1 MGQQEYDNFKR
12 LIKEWLDSH
21 PNEYADFVEE
31 MNDKKFKGFFKVFN
45 VATRLVPKYRQ
56 VADKRIS
63 DERNPDFEKLENI
76 LLESNLAEKIVSEF
90 HNPNKRSIVPA
101 MLAWLYYGRSYECMV
116 EQGEELTKRKD
127 IGKLY
132 KWLVSCMVKFI
143 IRKSISTGMRT
154 KEDWLN
160 FRKQQKAIEENT
172 LIEWSIEDEEEN
184 HIEKNDDTQTEE
196 ATPEKTPKTAGRKA
210 DTCTLP
216 ELLIENQDVFIEKIG
231 ARLKTK
237 STDTDIARL
246 YIALVEYRFMRQ
258 CPMKTFRNALQNQFE
273 ELKIVQE
280 RGIQKAY
287 SHLISPYGTSKKLMK
302 DIGEDRI
309 AIDEL
314 KAYLSN

>member
-21 PNEYADFVEE
+21 PDEYADFVEE

-210 DTCTLP
+210 DTRTLP

>member
-101 MLAWLYYGRSYECMV
+101 MLAWLYYGRSYEGMV

-210 DTCTLP
+210 DTRTLP

>member
-21 PNEYADFVEE
+21 PNEYADFIEE

-210 DTCTLP
+210 DTRTLP

-231 ARLKTK
+231 TRLKTK

>member
-21 PNEYADFVEE
+21 PNEYADFIEE

-132 KWLVSCMVKFI
+132 KWLVSCIVKFI

-210 DTCTLP
+210 DTRTLP

>member
-172 LIEWSIEDEEEN
+172 LIEWSIENEEEN

-210 DTCTLP
+210 DTRTLP

>member
-21 PNEYADFVEE
+21 PDEYADFVEE

-76 LLESNLAEKIVSEF
+76 LLESNLAEKIVNEF

-196 ATPEKTPKTAGRKA
+196 AIPEKTPKTAGRKA
-210 DTCTLP
+210 DTRTLP

-237 STDTDIARL
+237 STDIDIARL

-302 DIGEDRI
+302 DIGEDHE
-309 AIDEL
+309 AIEEL

>member
-12 LIKEWLDSH
+12 LIKEWLESH

-210 DTCTLP
+210 DTRTLP

>member
-12 LIKEWLDSH
+12 LIKEWLDNH
-21 PNEYADFVEE
+21 PDEYADFVEE

-184 HIEKNDDTQTEE
+184 HIEKNDDT
-196 ATPEKTPKTAGRKA
+196 
-210 DTCTLP
+210 LP

-231 ARLKTK
+231 TRLKTK

>member
-76 LLESNLAEKIVSEF
+76 LLESNLAEKIMSEF

-210 DTCTLP
+210 DTRTLP